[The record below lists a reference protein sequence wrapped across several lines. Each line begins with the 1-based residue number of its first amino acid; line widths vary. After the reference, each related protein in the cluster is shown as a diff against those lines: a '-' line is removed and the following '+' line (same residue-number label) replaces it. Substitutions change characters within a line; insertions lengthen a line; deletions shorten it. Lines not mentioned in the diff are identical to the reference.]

1 MAYTFY
7 NKNGLERTY
16 DNLQD
21 FVRALE
27 NQRRVERLQ
36 ELNAGHVPE
45 EVVYDS
51 QKWQE
56 IPREHSTSKPE

>member
-1 MAYTFY
+1 MTYTFY
-7 NKNGLERTY
+7 NKNGAERTY

-21 FVRALE
+21 YVRALA
-27 NQRRVERLQ
+27 NQRRIEHLQ

-51 QKWQE
+51 QNWQE
-56 IPREHSTSKPE
+56 IPRENSTGRPE

>member
-1 MAYTFY
+1 MTYTFY
-7 NKNGLERTY
+7 NKNGVERNY

-21 FVRALE
+21 YVRALA
-27 NQRRVERLQ
+27 NQRRIEHLQ

-51 QKWQE
+51 QNWQE
-56 IPREHSTSKPE
+56 TQDKNSTSDTR

>member
-1 MAYTFY
+1 MTYTFY
-7 NKNGLERTY
+7 NKNGVERTY

-21 FVRALE
+21 YVRALE
-27 NQRRVERLQ
+27 NQRRIEHLQ

-51 QKWQE
+51 QNWQE
-56 IPREHSTSKPE
+56 IPREHSTEQNL